1 MFIPSAKSK
10 ISITLLAIISVVLFY
25 FVSENRNLNKVDNY
39 EEKIKAAELMFKAE
53 KAIKKYRQDQ
63 GVYIDEVN
71 DAGKTGLIGE
81 KNTLITTD
89 RGSLTSKLTALNPN
103 FAAVVV
109 DYFVEAGLKKGDNVA
124 ISCTGS
130 FPAVNLA
137 VYSAAK
143 VLGLKL
149 EIISSVG
156 ASMFGATD
164 PNFTWL
170 DIESLLIKKGIFD
183 YKSIASSL
191 GGGRDLGRGLNLSG
205 RKKILEAIERNNL
218 PLVKETSLS
227 KNIKAKMN
235 LFFKNKK
242 KDYYKLYVNIGG
254 GLSSL
259 GNSVNGKLIEPG
271 FIKNIVTKNI
281 PLKGTMFLFAERN
294 IPIVHLLDI
303 IKIAEKYKLPIAPDP
318 LPKVGEGEVFQ
329 DERYNIFYTSIALGI
344 LAILILIVILFD
356 HKEMKL
362 REDEV
367 NKKQ

>member
-10 ISITLLAIISVVLFY
+10 ISVTLLAVISVVLFY
-25 FVSENRNLNKVDNY
+25 FVSNNRNLNKVNNY
-39 EEKIKAAELMFKAE
+39 EEKIKAAKLMLKAE
-53 KAIKKYRQDQ
+53 KVIKKYRQDQ

-89 RGSLTSKLTALNPN
+89 RGSLTSKLTTLNPN
-103 FAAVVV
+103 FAAVVL
-109 DYFVEAGLKKGDNVA
+109 DYFIEAGLKKDDTIA

-130 FPAVNLA
+130 FPALNLA
-137 VYSAAK
+137 VFSAAK

-170 DIESLLIKKGIFD
+170 DIESLLIEKNIFD
-183 YKSIASSL
+183 YKSIAASL
-191 GGGRDLGRGLNLSG
+191 GGGRDLGRGLNIIG
-205 RKKILEAIERNNL
+205 REKILEAIKRNKVTL
-218 PLVKETSLS
+218 IKENSLS
-227 KNIKAKMN
+227 KNIKAKMD
-235 LFFKNKK
+235 LFDKKNK
-242 KDYYKLYVNIGG
+242 DYKLYVNIGG

-259 GNSVNGKLIEPG
+259 GNSVNGKLVDPG
-271 FIKNIVTKNI
+271 FIKNIETKNI
-281 PLKGTMFLFAERN
+281 PLKGTMFLFAEKN
-294 IPIVHLLDI
+294 IPLVHLLDI
-303 IKIAEKYKLPIAPDP
+303 VKIAETYNLPIAPDP
-318 LPKVGEGEVFQ
+318 LPKVGDGKVFQ
-329 DERYNIFYTSIALGI
+329 DERYNLVYTSIALGI
-344 LAILILIVILFD
+344 LSILILIIILFD

-367 NKKQ
+367 NKK